1 VAKQGNPFKE
11 LAEKMYFKS
20 LGKMP
25 LKKIADKLG
34 ISDGTVRGWKSRG
47 KWDERLKEILQS
59 ADEIVADNPNAT
71 TQRPINLTAL
81 QPKADEQ
88 PGLTTRHEIFIMEY
102 LRDFNA
108 TRAAMAAGYSKK
120 SAHVEGCRLLRHD
133 KIQKEIKRLK
143 ALHTLELGL
152 DIKRVIAEY
161 MKIAFADITDVVEF
175 GQKDVPVFD
184 EEGNVIRDQETGE
197 PLMMKESYV
206 DFKNDCEID
215 GSVISE
221 VRKGKAG
228 VAIKLHDKIR
238 ALGKLERY
246 LDYMTEEEKL
256 RMKKMRLEIE
266 ALKDKGW

>member
-1 VAKQGNPFKE
+1 MARKENLFKK

-20 LGKMP
+20 SGKMS
-25 LKKIADKLG
+25 LKEIADKLG
-34 ISDGTVRGWKSRG
+34 VPDGTVRGWKSRD
-47 KWDERLKEILQS
+47 KWDERLKKVIQS
-59 ADEIVADNPNAT
+59 ADEIVTDDPNVT

-81 QPKADEQ
+81 QKKEEEQ
-88 PGLTTRHEIFIMEY
+88 YGLSARHEIFIMEY

-120 SAHVEGCRLLRHD
+120 SAHVEGFRLLRHD
-133 KIQKEIKRLK
+133 KIQKEIKRLM
-143 ALHTLELGL
+143 ALRTLELGL
-152 DIKRVIAEY
+152 DVKRVIAEY

-175 GQKDVPVFD
+175 GQKKVPMYD
-184 EEGNVIRDQETGE
+184 EEGNMLRDPETGE
-197 PLMMKESYV
+197 LLLATENYV
-206 DFKNDCEID
+206 NFKDDCEID

-228 VAIKLHDKIR
+228 VAIKLHDKVR
-238 ALGKLERY
+238 ALDKLERY